1 MAICLSVVGD
11 SGPVLAWGRSV
22 GAMAG
27 VPLKV
32 GDRSVFTKTISE
44 SDVYG
49 FAGIT
54 GDFSQM
60 HTNEAFM
67 RTTRYKSRI
76 VHGVLAFALG
86 STASTL
92 IQANAG
98 ADLPSV
104 SYGYD
109 RVRFI
114 RPVFIG
120 DTLRAEY
127 VVTAIDDGALR
138 CEADIRISNQRGEL
152 CVAASHILKFFELD
166 EIDQVDEGT
175 DPGTAGST
183 PVGRTAEPASGEPSA
198 PDSGP

>member
-1 MAICLSVVGD
+1 MAV
-11 SGPVLAWGRSV
+11 
-22 GAMAG
+22 

-32 GDRSVFTKTISE
+32 GDHSEFTKTISE

-67 RTTRYKSRI
+67 QTTPYGTRI
-76 VHGVLAFALG
+76 VHGVLSFALG

-92 IQANAG
+92 VQTKVDG
-98 ADLPSV
+98 ALPSV

-109 RVRFI
+109 HLRFL
-114 RPVFIG
+114 RPVYIG

-127 VVTAIDDGALR
+127 TVTSVDDAALR
-138 CEADIRISNQRGEL
+138 SEADVHVYNQREEL
-152 CVAASHILKFFELD
+152 CVVATHILKFFELD
-166 EIDQVDEGT
+166 AAPEQTQVAASRCQPPEI
-175 DPGTAGST
+175 PL
-183 PVGRTAEPASGEPSA
+183 R
-198 PDSGP
+198 